1 MQAHRFCWPIRMAFP
16 TLLLHLDEREDV
28 SRIGP
33 LLDFARDLGV
43 KDLTVVAAGGV
54 TPPGHGVPAG
64 PFLMLLREREIRE
77 AFADMKA
84 ELTARDYCFSLEW
97 RSDVTADPT
106 RFVLDQSARADLMI
120 ASRPAQKTGRL
131 GDLDLGRLLVGAGRP
146 VLIPADPNRAIARS
160 RIAIGFKPTREGR
173 LAVTASLPLLKDAK
187 HVAVIGLGQESRTD
201 DLADVVAQLRGH
213 GILAEGLA
221 LPDQPATGEALVKA
235 GLSFGADMLVCGA
248 YGHGRAQEFLFGGI
262 TRDLIAACPLPCLM
276 IH

>member
-1 MQAHRFCWPIRMAFP
+1 MQAHRFFWPIRMAFP

-77 AFADMKA
+77 AFADMEA
-84 ELTARDYCFSLEW
+84 ELTARAYCFSLEW

-146 VLIPADPNRAIARS
+146 VLIPADPSRAIDRR

-173 LAVTASLPLLKDAK
+173 LAVTASLPLLKDAE
-187 HVAVIGLGQESRTD
+187 HVAIIGLGQESRTD
-201 DLADVVAQLRGH
+201 DLADVVAQLGGH
-213 GILAEGLA
+213 GILAEELA

-235 GLSFGADMLVCGA
+235 ALSIGADILVCGA